1 MTSSTTSA
9 ATAAP
14 RITRETLGYI
24 FGFLGVLIFSFT
36 FPFTRIA
43 VRELN
48 PTFVGLG
55 RALIAATLSGGLLIV
70 TRQPLPTR
78 RQFGR
83 LLIVARGVVVGFPL
97 FSAWASR
104 FVNASHSAIVNALL
118 PLATAVLGAIVSGD
132 RPSRRFWIAAIIGSL
147 TVIAYILITSRQA
160 IEIGD
165 LAMLGAV
172 ALASIGYVSGGR
184 MSAEIGSWQTICW
197 ANSVAAPFL
206 LIPVALTAPDNAASI
221 STPAWLAFGYLGV
234 FSMFLGFFA
243 WYRGLAIGGITRVS
257 QVQLIQTFLTITWS
271 WLILSET
278 ITPLMLA
285 AATIVVVM
293 IFIARRA
300 PIRKNTSTP

>member
-1 MTSSTTSA
+1 MTP
-9 ATAAP
+9 ATATTASEPAP
-14 RITRETLGYI
+14 RISRETLGYL
-24 FGFLGVLIFSFT
+24 FGFLGVLTFSFT

-43 VRELN
+43 VRELD

-55 RALIAATLSGGLLIV
+55 RALIAATLSGGLLFL
-70 TRQPLPTR
+70 TRQPLPTQ
-78 RQFGR
+78 RQFTR
-83 LLIVARGVVVGFPL
+83 LAVVALGVVVGFPL

-132 RPSRRFWIAAIIGSL
+132 RPSRRFWIAAMIGSA
-147 TVIAYILITSRQA
+147 TVIAFILLTSGQA
-160 IEIGD
+160 IETGD

-184 MSAEIGSWQTICW
+184 MSAQIGSWQTICW
-197 ANSVAAPFL
+197 ANVVAAPFL
-206 LIPVALTAPDNAASI
+206 IVPVLLTMPAQANAI
-221 STPAWLAFGYLGV
+221 SFNAWLAFGYLGV

-271 WLILSET
+271 WLILSEI

-285 AATIVVVM
+285 AACIVVMCIV
-293 IFIARRA
+293 IARRA
-300 PIRKNTSTP
+300 PIRKAAAR

>member
-1 MTSSTTSA
+1 MKPS
-9 ATAAP
+9 TAARP
-14 RITRETLGYI
+14 ALRITRETLGYI

-55 RALIAATLSGGLLIV
+55 RALIAATLSGGLLLL

-83 LLIVARGVVVGFPL
+83 LLIVALGVVVGFPL

-132 RPSRRFWIAAIIGSL
+132 RPSRRFWISAIIGSL
-147 TVIAYILITSRQA
+147 TVIAFILITSGQS

-197 ANSVAAPFL
+197 ANVVAAPFL
-206 LIPVALTAPDNAASI
+206 LIPVALTAPPAATSI
-221 STPAWLAFGYLGV
+221 SNSTWLAFGYLGV

-271 WLILSET
+271 WLILNET

-300 PIRKNTSTP
+300 PIRKKASTP